1 MILNG
6 SSKRLV
12 RKSDLQTDRVIR
24 NVGHHLAID
33 IARIMHPYDG
43 FANGVSKK
51 RAADNVA
58 EPVFVIGNPLSTDSA
73 GEHVQGPGHPGVL
86 PDFTDTGSEGEGHSR
101 FP

>member
-33 IARIMHPYDG
+33 IVRKMHPHDG
-43 FANGVSKK
+43 LSDGVSEK
-51 RAADNVA
+51 RAANNVA
-58 EPVFVIGNPLSTDSA
+58 EPVFVIRNPLSTDSA
-73 GEHVQGPGHPGVL
+73 SEHVQGPGYPGIL
-86 PDFTDTGSEGEGHSR
+86 PNFTDTRSEGKGHSR